1 MTTNNREELK
11 AVGEALRAV
20 RSRVGDDPSWRIV
33 VRTDSQGVINWLT
46 RRWKRN
52 KNLDLYPAID
62 ALIDGRVDFEW
73 VRGHSGDPGNDRVD
87 RLAVEAYETL
97 TAKGTLG

>member
-1 MTTNNREELK
+1 MFQFV
-11 AVGEALRAV
+11 AVGQAAIGAL
-20 RSRVGDDPSWRIV
+20 
-33 VRTDSQGVINWLT
+33 IN
-46 RRWKRN
+46 
-52 KNLDLYPAID
+52 AID